1 MLHRLPMRQELSF
14 VEAARF
20 AAKPREAE
28 VAFPFGTFSLEASS
42 SPTPSPGPSSKKRSR
57 DPDQEE
63 AGPSKK
69 QSKKSHTEN
78 TTPKKGKNSKFF
90 PKDEPKNR
98 KYSKTSLSNASFFS
112 ENDFAK
118 NLPENMQTKDW
129 IQFAKQLNA
138 TTVTAKS
145 WSKYKTAYKKFQKF
159 NTETNSNIS
168 WPIDCK
174 KINGFVLWCLR
185 KQNLSS
191 ATIKTYVLALS
202 RIQNTKGF
210 GKIPFKNSIAEK
222 LILGAKNSNIGLKK
236 ASKKSAAVTFKKL
249 CTIRKSIK
257 KSFPKKTDRL
267 PIWACMCV
275 AFFGSFRM
283 GELLSSKCKSF
294 DKTSTLLWEN
304 IEKHKKHWKIH
315 IKNPKSKNENET
327 VFLFK
332 FPIKKLC
339 PLRALKK
346 LEKSQKKS
354 HTFRENL
361 PVFRQNSG
369 QNITK
374 TFVNS
379 ILSEIFQNNK
389 YTVSCKSF
397 RCGIPTSLGNCPDIA
412 NDQHIKAWGRW
423 NSKSFLRYEHFDLY
437 QKEWIFQKIILS
449 LLGKWKVK

>member
-1 MLHRLPMRQELSF
+1 MRQELSYT
-14 VEAARF
+14 EAARF

-28 VAFPFGTFSLEASS
+28 VAFPFGTFSMETSS
-42 SPTPSPGPSSKKRSR
+42 SSQPSHGHSSKKRSR
-57 DPDQEE
+57 DPEEDE
-63 AGPSKK
+63 AGPSKNPN
-69 QSKKSHTEN
+69 KKSRTEQPA
-78 TTPKKGKNSKFF
+78 TKKGKKSKFF

-98 KYSKTSLSNASFFS
+98 KYSNTSLKNANFFS

-118 NLPENMQTKDW
+118 TLPKNMQTNDW

-145 WSKYKTAYKKFQKF
+145 WSKYASAYKKFQKF

-174 KINGFVLWCLR
+174 TVNGFVLWCL
-185 KQNLSS
+185 KEENLSS
-191 ATIKTYVLALS
+191 TTIKTYVLALS

-210 GKIPFKNSIAEK
+210 GKIPFKNSVAEK
-222 LILGAKNSNIGLKK
+222 LILGAKNSKMGLKK
-236 ASKKSAAVTFKKL
+236 ASKISAAVTFKKL
-249 CTIRKSIK
+249 CKIKRYIK
-257 KSFPKKTDRL
+257 KVFPNKTDRL

-283 GELLSSKCKSF
+283 GVLLSAKCKNF
-294 DKTSTLLWEN
+294 DKSSTLLWEN
-304 IEKHKKHWKIH
+304 VEKHKKYWKIH
-315 IKNPKSKNENET
+315 IKSPKSKNENET
-327 VFLFK
+327 VFLFR

-346 LEKSQKKS
+346 LENSQKKS

-374 TFVNS
+374 NFINS
-379 ILSEIFQNNK
+379 ILSEIFKSNK

-437 QKEWIFQKIILS
+437 QKEWIFKKIIFS
-449 LLGKWKVK
+449 LLGKWEVK